1 MGDLATAIAA
11 DIKAGPRKNRRGWR
25 RSDRK
30 VGREGGSGKRQCAGR
45 RQQEFSQHEVSPSS
59 MNYYLITLLGWS
71 INQINDKQL
80 SILFTV
86 AETQRYRKI
95 NK

>member
-1 MGDLATAIAA
+1 
-11 DIKAGPRKNRRGWR
+11 
-25 RSDRK
+25 
-30 VGREGGSGKRQCAGR
+30 
-45 RQQEFSQHEVSPSS
+45 
-59 MNYYLITLLGWS
+59 MNYYLITLSRWV